1 MDGQSA
7 ENGRGFVKSKRL
19 GRPSLLVLNVL
30 LLALVVVEVWP
41 LFTRDDQTEAL
52 LSSPNSP
59 GSQASSGWSLLGKG
73 HGDASR
79 VPFTASVAAE
89 ALFNA
94 TLAHT
99 CWSSEPISTTTSSS
113 NTTEA
118 AAAAPAAVAAGG
130 VVVAGRGCSECVRG
144 EQCSMHVWVR
154 PPAEWVLPFDGS
166 NSSTT
171 ATASSSSSMLGG
183 LMAVTQWAVPW
194 GGSVPSSMIGRYSW
208 WKKDL
213 TLSLEGPALGYG
225 EVQCV
230 DPPACSHFLVS
241 YRLWDVGVYRAT
253 LHVSC
258 ENLNFSSSFAAHFN
272 STFLHDLA
280 TWTLSI
286 GWPDAA
292 SENFPDSSHATAGA
306 AGVGGDAAAASDAGD
321 AGSHGG
327 VDAGDGDGSG
337 TDTTSPD
344 TTPPERQVSPCA
356 GSSIPGRWK
365 MADDGNYTWAFFP
378 CAPAESPPDRLIREL
393 WRKGVREINMVG
405 DSHQRQ
411 LAVHLHFLLSGD
423 ADKRN
428 RGMDFSLESRNQW
441 NETLRINFYWVDGI
455 YRNGEFGCGHRGKFT
470 HHSTTFPT
478 GLSTTADV
486 IILTAGYWAMGRCAE
501 PVRAMRAHL
510 PEYLNWG
517 LQFAAR
523 TGKPMVLRTTPPVPS
538 GGFYCAVRTGV
549 LAGPSTNL
557 ATMESN
563 RLMRALAAA
572 GGSDGGGIEGGD
584 CGGCKGDHN
593 ECGGGGEGGNQEA
606 CYTAADTD
614 PAQPWDEA
622 SVSRAFTVK
631 GKRLASSIHVFDSW
645 KIEMPRYMDVCPGD
659 HHYSCYVKTPEEKE
673 VVRGPVGE
681 AVARA
686 LVHFLIHEL

>member
-1 MDGQSA
+1 MDGQVT
-7 ENGRGFVKSKRL
+7 ENVRGFEKSKHAGRL
-19 GRPSLLVLNVL
+19 FLLVLNVL
-30 LLALVVVEVWP
+30 LLALVAVEVWRC
-41 LFTRDDQTEAL
+41 FTRDDQTE
-52 LSSPNSP
+52 SSPLLVAP
-59 GSQASSGWSLLGKG
+59 RKQTGWSLV
-73 HGDASR
+73 GDGSR
-79 VPFTASVAAE
+79 VPSTGSGALGAPVAAE

-113 NTTEA
+113 NTTAA

-171 ATASSSSSMLGG
+171 ATASSSSSMLAG

-253 LHVSC
+253 LHVGC

-272 STFLHDLA
+272 STFRHDLA

-292 SENFPDSSHATAGA
+292 SKKIPVSSDATAGA
-306 AGVGGDAAAASDAGD
+306 AGFGG
-321 AGSHGG
+321 
-327 VDAGDGDGSG
+327 DAGDGDDSDA
-337 TDTTSPD
+337 DTTSPD
-344 TTPPERQVSPCA
+344 AFSSDTTSPEIQASPCA

-365 MADDGNYTWAFFP
+365 KADDGNYTWAFFP
-378 CAPAESPPDRLIREL
+378 CAPAESLPDRWIREL

-478 GLSTTADV
+478 DLSSTADV
-486 IILTAGYWAMGRCAE
+486 TILEGGYWASGRCAE
-501 PVRAMRAHL
+501 PVRAVRAHL
-510 PEYLNWG
+510 PEYFHWG
-517 LQFAAR
+517 LQLAAR
-523 TGKPMVLRTTPPVPS
+523 TSKPMVLRTAPPLPNG
-538 GGFYCAVRTGV
+538 GGFCAARTGV
-549 LAGPSTNL
+549 LAGPVTNL
-557 ATMESN
+557 VIMELN
-563 RLMRALAAA
+563 RLMRALAAG
-572 GGSDGGGIEGGD
+572 GGSDGGGIKGGD

-631 GKRLASSIHVFDSW
+631 GKRLASSMHVFDSW
-645 KIEMPRYMDVCPGD
+645 KIEMPRYVDVCPGD
-659 HHYSCYVKTPEEKE
+659 HHYSCYGKTSEEKDA
-673 VVRGPVGE
+673 VTGPVGE
-681 AVARA
+681 AVAHA
-686 LVHFLIHEL
+686 LVYYLIHEL